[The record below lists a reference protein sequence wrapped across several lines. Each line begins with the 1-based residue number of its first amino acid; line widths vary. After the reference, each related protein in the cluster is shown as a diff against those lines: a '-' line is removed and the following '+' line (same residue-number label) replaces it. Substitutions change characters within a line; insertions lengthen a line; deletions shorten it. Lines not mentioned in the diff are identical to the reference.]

1 MLRVRQEIEMS
12 QLQPHRSQTRYHLAC
27 ASVAV
32 ATLLVAAAGHDAVAQ
47 GRAAALVQQY
57 AREHGFQVKQV
68 NAGTA
73 NRPARR
79 LFVPV
84 TPQSFPSFLKKFN
97 SNNGFCHLSFQ
108 SNHLVMGLKP
118 PAQDGRA
125 TDCYL
130 WARNYNGTVQG
141 LSDCRNSYISGTR
154 NNGYLIGVELP
165 GNKLQHLSSWL
176 QTRANP
182 QDTVYRRGNCMEWL
196 PNAEVGPNRPLFH
209 DLGIRRSKDGRN
221 MKAKLL
227 HAGNNQVGVV
237 GVYVPDANTFNT
249 MNDQQLL
256 GPPPAGGV
264 ADAMR

>member
-1 MLRVRQEIEMS
+1 MTSSWSRKYRAASI
-12 QLQPHRSQTRYHLAC
+12 LAL
-27 ASVAV
+27 AILW
-32 ATLLVAAAGHDAVAQ
+32 TAGWSEALAQ
-47 GRAAALVQQY
+47 GRAAALVQEY
-57 AREHGFQVKQV
+57 ARENGFQVKQL
-68 NAGTA
+68 NAGTP

-97 SNNGFCHLSFQ
+97 MNNGFCHLSFQ
-108 SNHLVMGLKP
+108 SNHLVMGLRP

-125 TDCYL
+125 NDCYL

-141 LSDCRNSYISGTR
+141 LSDCRNSYICGTR
-154 NNGYLIGVELP
+154 NTGYLFGVELP
-165 GNKLQHLSSWL
+165 GNRLQHLSSWL
-176 QTRANP
+176 QARANP

-196 PNAEVGPNRPLFH
+196 PNAEVAPGRALFH

-221 MKAKLL
+221 MKAKLI

-237 GVYVPDANTFNT
+237 GVYVPDANAFNA